1 MTPRERKG
9 RKGRKERQYFLAA
22 FAAFTFQGSVSWS
35 GTLLADRHRV
45 RLRGDGSSPSVPARR
60 SKYASRGPSN
70 AKTTSVRNAVTVA
83 MTNSPAPAAMPI
95 AAFTQIVAAVVIP

>member
-1 MTPRERKG
+1 RPK
-9 RKGRKERQYFLAA
+9 LAESPPSVGWA
-22 FAAFTFQGSVSWS
+22 FAFHGGVSQS
-35 GTLLADRHRV
+35 DTRRRRLVGHALADRHRV

-70 AKTTSVRNAVTVA
+70 ARTTSVRNAVTVA